1 MDFQQH
7 HRASTTTVSNRK
19 FGFTVGG
26 ILFLLGCLPL
36 LKSHPPS
43 LPVLAVGAA
52 LMFLALILP
61 AALTPL
67 NRLWMMLGDRLHQ
80 VVSPLVL
87 GIVFFAVVT
96 PIGLIRRMFNRDPLH
111 LRFRPDLASYWQ
123 QRPQDAGTPQS
134 LRNQF

>member
-1 MDFQQH
+1 MDFEQH
-7 HRASTTTVSNRK
+7 HRVATTTVSNRK

-26 ILFLLGCLPL
+26 ILFVLGFLPL

-43 LPVLAVGAA
+43 LPLGGGGAL
-52 LMFLALILP
+52 LMFFALIFP
-61 AALTPL
+61 AALAPL
-67 NRLWMMLGDRLHQ
+67 NKLWMRLGDQLHR
-80 VVSPLVL
+80 VVSPIIL

-111 LRFRPDLASYWQ
+111 LRFRPDFASYWQ
-123 QRPQDAGTPQS
+123 LRPSDAVTPQS